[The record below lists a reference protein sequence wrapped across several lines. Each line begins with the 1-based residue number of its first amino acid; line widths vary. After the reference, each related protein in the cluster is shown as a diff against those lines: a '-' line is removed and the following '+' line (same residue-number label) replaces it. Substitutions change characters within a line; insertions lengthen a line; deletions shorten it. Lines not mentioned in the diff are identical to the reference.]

1 MFFYKIYTYTFVT
14 GKITNGRISMKI
26 LTVDYSRKK
35 GGELRSKLKKKK
47 KKRLDYFIAF
57 ASTSFTL

>member
-1 MFFYKIYTYTFVT
+1 MLFYEIYTFVT

-35 GGELRSKLKKKK
+35 GGELRSKLTKK

-57 ASTSFTL
+57 ASISFTL